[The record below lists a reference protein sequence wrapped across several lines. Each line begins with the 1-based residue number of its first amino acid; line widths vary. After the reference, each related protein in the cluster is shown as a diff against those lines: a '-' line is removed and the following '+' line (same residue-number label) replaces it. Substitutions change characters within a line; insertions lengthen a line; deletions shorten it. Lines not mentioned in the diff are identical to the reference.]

1 MKISFKKII
10 LAIAVTVLFFVA
22 SIILSVRY
30 PYRDRMFVSHPDL
43 KAQIIVLGSKVEE
56 NGEASDWLA
65 YRVLAGVE
73 YWRKRANEIYDT
85 CRPYEARDIGD
96 RCDPPKIVLSGDNG
110 WKRADEITAMREVP
124 ALDEPA
130 TIDAVTE
137 DGWNAR
143 TIDSCWR
150 AKNVLGIDRAIL
162 VTQKFHMPRALYLC
176 NKLGV
181 DSYGVIADNGKKNV
195 LRSYLRDWLA
205 SVKAWWDVGT
215 GYVPEHVE

>member
-1 MKISFKKII
+1 MKWFQRIGLAVVAITVV
-10 LAIAVTVLFFVA
+10 LAILVL
-22 SIILSVRY
+22 IVRY
-30 PYRDRMFVSHPDL
+30 PYRDRMYEEQTDL
-43 KAQIIVLGSKVEE
+43 KAPIIVLGTRVEE
-56 NGEASDWLA
+56 NGEPSDWLA

-73 YWRKRANEIYDT
+73 LWRKRANEIYDT

-96 RCDPPKIVLSGDNG
+96 RCDPPKILLSGDNG
-110 WKRADEITAMREVP
+110 WKRANEIAAMREVP

-150 AKNVLGIDRAIL
+150 AKNVLKIDRAIL
-162 VTQKFHMPRALYLC
+162 VTQAFHMPRALYLC

-181 DSYGVIADNGKKNV
+181 DSYGVIADDGKENK

-205 SVKAWWDVGT
+205 SVKAWWDVVV
-215 GYVPEHVE
+215 GYRPEHGE